1 MKRAGKFPHAQQD
14 LIAALGTLR
23 QLVKEV
29 GGNYL
34 ASLQADVAAV
44 ERAVRQSGGDE
55 LPNRKQLAEFRSMLK
70 AINDLDLKPQRGR
83 RRDLK
88 KLDRVICRLSDT
100 AGDW

>member
-1 MKRAGKFPHAQQD
+1 MKRAGKLPHVQQD

-34 ASLQADVAAV
+34 ANLQADVAAV
-44 ERAVRQSGGDE
+44 ERAVRQAGDGE
-55 LPNRKQLAEFRSMLK
+55 LPRRKQIDDFRTMLK
-70 AINDLDLKPQRGR
+70 AINGLNLKPQKGR

-88 KLDRVICRLSDT
+88 RLDRIIANLSDT
-100 AGDW
+100 AGEW